1 MAELKMPELNSVIV
15 AGNLT
20 KDPTFRETSNGTP
33 VVNFHVAV
41 NRRYKDSGNQWQ
53 EDVCYVGVVAWN
65 KLADS
70 CKDRLKK
77 GSAVLIDGELQ
88 SRTFKTEDNRNRT
101 IVEIKAKRIQFLNK
115 LSRSGEHKVIV
126 SPDAEQKSDTSIT
139 NDKSDKAVTND
150 KNIDNVTEVNKTE
163 DNATK
168 DKATKDNATKDNATK
183 DNATK
188 DSYEDNSFDKFL
200 TDEES
205 NLINEDK

>member
-20 KDPTFRETSNGTP
+20 KDPVFRTTSNNTP
-33 VVNFHVAV
+33 VVNFHVAA
-41 NRRYKDSGNQWQ
+41 NRRYKDSSNQWQ

-77 GSAVLIDGELQ
+77 GSAVLVDGELQ
-88 SRTFKTEDNRNRT
+88 SRTFKTEDGKNRT

-115 LSRSGEHKVIV
+115 FS
-126 SPDAEQKSDTSIT
+126 KS
-139 NDKSDKAVTND
+139 NNESDENSFS
-150 KNIDNVTEVNKTE
+150 E
-163 DNATK
+163 D
-168 DKATKDNATKDNATK
+168 D
-183 DNATK
+183 
-188 DSYEDNSFDKFL
+188 DSDYEDNSFDKFL

-205 NLINEDK
+205 DLMKNN